1 MMVVREKIRLKSTA
15 LEDHLKST
23 TLVADQI
30 QARVF
35 CLDFPDVPFLA
46 EIIPF
51 FTVASQRKKK
61 STVLILYSSHQGCTN
76 AGREVALA
84 TNFCTVAPNTCGFS
98 VWTLLHVAL
107 LAPRILIWFLG
118 FQKSCVSLF

>member
-1 MMVVREKIRLKSTA
+1 MLLLYIWLVVVRENCLLMMVVREKIRLKSTA

-23 TLVADQI
+23 TLVAGQI

-51 FTVASQRKKK
+51 FTVASQRAEKKYGAH
-61 STVLILYSSHQGCTN
+61 TVQFTSGLYKCRT
-76 AGREVALA
+76 
-84 TNFCTVAPNTCGFS
+84 
-98 VWTLLHVAL
+98 
-107 LAPRILIWFLG
+107 
-118 FQKSCVSLF
+118 